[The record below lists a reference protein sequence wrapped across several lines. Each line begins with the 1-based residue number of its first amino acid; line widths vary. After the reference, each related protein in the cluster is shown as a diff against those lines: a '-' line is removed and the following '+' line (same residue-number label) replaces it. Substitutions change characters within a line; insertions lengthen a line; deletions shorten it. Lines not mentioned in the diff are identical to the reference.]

1 MTKDLQALA
10 IHSQESEQA
19 VLGCILIDENVYDI
33 VKDFIPESDVFYN
46 LKNKQI
52 WETMSEL
59 RKERIPVDAVNVC
72 SKVKGEA
79 IARALIVSSKLCFS
93 RALQFIIN
101 PLFSKRDLRSL
112 KINSKSVNFNSSCLS
127 SRS

>member
-1 MTKDLQALA
+1 MTKELQALA
-10 IHSQESEQA
+10 IPSLESAQA

-79 IARALIVSSKLCFS
+79 YYIQA
-93 RALQFIIN
+93 
-101 PLFSKRDLRSL
+101 
-112 KINSKSVNFNSSCLS
+112 
-127 SRS
+127 

>member
-46 LKNKQI
+46 LKTYI
-52 WETMSEL
+52 L
-59 RKERIPVDAVNVC
+59 YH
-72 SKVKGEA
+72 
-79 IARALIVSSKLCFS
+79 
-93 RALQFIIN
+93 IN
-101 PLFSKRDLRSL
+101 RFD
-112 KINSKSVNFNSSCLS
+112 F
-127 SRS
+127 